1 MPYSEKRENN
11 CDHRVGSQ
19 WQLLLIAEQ
28 ELPEKQT
35 TISSSMLKEAVSL
48 CNFDNHK
55 VAVKS
60 KIRTKQ
66 APQVLMRENFSIYEI
81 TVSARLD
88 PYICDSK

>member
-11 CDHRVGSQ
+11 CEHCVESQ

-35 TISSSMLKEAVSL
+35 TIASSMLKEVVSL

-66 APQVLMRENFSIYEI
+66 AHQYLIRENFSIYEI

-88 PYICDSK
+88 LDICYSK